1 MKFSLFFRGMLAL
14 SMMFLISLDAQ
25 SDPTA
30 KYSPVGTWE
39 YSVPG
44 VPEGYDRGVM
54 VITESEDGYVVEVG
68 PSGDYLMKAEKVE
81 YSNKNLS
88 FVVYVEY
95 EEVKIS
101 GDFNNEKFEGKVSYV
116 EGEFDMTADRVPES

>member
-1 MKFSLFFRGMLAL
+1 
-14 SMMFLISLDAQ
+14 MMVFLISLETQ
-25 SDPTA
+25 SAPTA
-30 KYSPVGTWE
+30 KYSPAGTWE

-54 VITESEDGYVVEVG
+54 VITENEEGYVVEVG
-68 PSGDYLMKAEKVE
+68 PSLDYLMKAEKVE
-81 YSNKNLS
+81 YSNKKLS

-101 GDFNNEKFEGKVSYV
+101 GEFISEKFEGKVSYV